1 MTKASKRKH
10 QRGDAA
16 RAGLQPEA
24 APAGVEESSG
34 GAASHRRWLP
44 KLVIGAVALLALALL
59 YRAVLPPLL
68 QSGAGELSIVY
79 PFDGSLFPPE
89 IIAPT
94 VWWDDSNS
102 HANRWRV
109 SVAFANDTDPI
120 SAEVDTTAWTPDSTT
135 WESIKSRSV
144 GTAATITVVSVRTAP
159 GMSVTLSSD
168 SVAIS
173 TSSDSV
179 GAPIFYRDVP
189 LPFSFALRN
198 VPMIRWRLG
207 DIASYDPPPVVLT
220 NLPVCGNC
228 HSFSL
233 DGKYLGMD
241 VDVGNDKGAYVL
253 TSFDQQ
259 TLVSRDKL
267 ISWTDFVPGM
277 KIPTFGML
285 ARVSPDGRY
294 VLAGVKDRVVFL
306 PREDILFSQ
315 IFFPVM
321 GILAYY
327 DRTTGEITALHGAD
341 DDAYVQANASWTPDG
356 NYVYFARNTAAHLET
371 QNPNYDILLSVE
383 ESAEVL
389 GGEEFLWNAQEGGKE
404 FRFNLFRVPFNDGR
418 GGTPEPIEGASNNG
432 RSNYFPKISPDG
444 KWLVFTQAHSFMLLQ
459 PDSKLYI
466 VPADGGEPRLMNA
479 NTDRMNSWHSWSPNS
494 KWLVFS
500 TKLFGPYTQLFLTH
514 IDENGN
520 DSRPVWLRN
529 FTAADRAV
537 NIPEFVNIPPS
548 SPRVIQEAFVDD
560 YNYYR
565 SGRIYEQFRLY
576 DRAEEEFSK
585 SVRLNPENTGALYSL
600 GSIYAGRGD
609 YEEAE
614 GTFKNLLEID
624 PGSPIVHKDLG
635 NLYVQMQEYD
645 KAEAEFQ
652 TALRLDP
659 RNVEARYNLGTV
671 YLIRAELVDAEREL
685 RMLLNLDV
693 DSATAVGVHGK
704 LAAIYMQRNDYRRA
718 IPQFEALLALD
729 PENMDVRYNL
739 GVGYRTV
746 NDLPKAREMFKTIV
760 ERNPNDVEA
769 HNHLGEIYASL
780 QSYPEALVEF
790 RRVVELEPMN
800 VPGLINLGRV
810 CYLTRDFECA
820 ETALLNAAS
829 LDPSNRYAHVN
840 LGRVYYETARYDKAV
855 PVFQHLVEISPNDAS
870 AWFMLGEALVRE
882 GRSIP
887 EAITAFENGLAQAPN
902 YLEGHITLG
911 DLYSRNGDL
920 EAAIDEF
927 QSALRLN
934 TQDARLQSQLAGRI
948 DDLRRRLQ
956 SQGN

>member
-1 MTKASKRKH
+1 MTNASRKRQKRRDNA
-10 QRGDAA
+10 QPTG
-16 RAGLQPEA
+16 QPEGNHSA
-24 APAGVEESSG
+24 SEDPP
-34 GAASHRRWLP
+34 AASGTRRGWLP
-44 KLVIGAVALLALALL
+44 LLVIGALALL
-59 YRAVLPPLL
+59 VLGVLYRAALPPLL
-68 QSGAGELSIVY
+68 QRGTDELSIIY

-102 HANRWRV
+102 RANRWRV
-109 SVAFANDTDPI
+109 SVDFHDDTDPLNV
-120 SAEVDTTAWTPDSTT
+120 EVDTTAWTPDRFT
-135 WESIKSRSV
+135 WEVMKQRSIDKP
-144 GTAATITVVSVRTAP
+144 ATITVTSLRTVP
-159 GMSVTLSSD
+159 GIRVTLSSD
-168 SVAIS
+168 SVKIS
-173 TSSDSV
+173 TSTDSV

-207 DIASYDPPPVVLT
+207 DISSYEPPPTVLT

-228 HSFSL
+228 HSFSS

-253 TSFDQQ
+253 TPFEQE
-259 TLVSRDKL
+259 TVFSRDKL
-267 ISWTDFVPGM
+267 ISWTDYVPGM
-277 KIPTFGML
+277 EIPTFGML

-327 DRTTGEITALHGAD
+327 DRATGEITALPGAD
-341 DDAYVQANASWTPDG
+341 DEAYVQANAGWSPNG
-356 NYVYFARNTAAHLET
+356 EYVYFARNNAAQLET
-371 QNPNYDILLSVE
+371 ENPVYDILLSVE
-383 ESAEVL
+383 ECAEVL
-389 GGEEFLWNAQEGGKE
+389 GGEEYLWKAQEGGKR
-404 FRFNLFRVPFNDGR
+404 FRFNLYRVPFNDGR
-418 GGTPEPIEGASNNG
+418 GGTPEPIEGASHNG
-432 RSNYFPKISPDG
+432 MSNYFPKVSPDG

-466 VPADGGEPRLMNA
+466 VPAEGGEPRLLNA
-479 NTDRMNSWHSWSPNS
+479 NTNRMNSWHSWSPNS

-500 TKLFGPYTQLFLTH
+500 TKVFGPYTQLFLTH

-537 NIPEFVNIPPS
+537 NIPEFVNI
-548 SPRVIQEAFVDD
+548 SPASGRVIEERFIDD

-585 SVRLNPENTGALYSL
+585 SVRMNPQNTGALYSL
-600 GSIYAGRGD
+600 GSIYAERGD

-614 GTFKNLLEID
+614 ETFRSLLEID
-624 PGSPIVHKDLG
+624 PNSPIVHKDLG

-645 KAEAEFQ
+645 KAETEFR

-659 RNVEARYNLGTV
+659 RQIEARYNLGTV
-671 YLIRAELVDAEREL
+671 HLIRSELDEAEREL
-685 RMLLNLDV
+685 RMLLDLDV
-693 DSATAVGVHGK
+693 DSATALGVHGK

-718 IPQFEALLALD
+718 VRHFEGVLALD
-729 PENMDVRYNL
+729 PENMDARFNL
-739 GVGYRTV
+739 GVSYRAV
-746 NDLPKAREMFKTIV
+746 NDLANARRTFEAFV
-760 ERNPNDVEA
+760 ERDPNDAEA
-769 HNHLGEIYASL
+769 HNHLGEVCAL
-780 QSYPEALVEF
+780 MEDYPEALVAF

-800 VPGLINLGRV
+800 LAGLMNLGRV
-810 CYLTRDFECA
+810 CLLTRDFECA
-820 ETALLNAAS
+820 ENALLKAAS
-829 LDPSNRYAHVN
+829 LDPNNSYVHVN
-840 LGRVYYETARYDKAV
+840 LGRVYYESAQYDKAV
-855 PVFQHLVEISPNDAS
+855 TVFQHVVDISANNPT
-870 AWFMLGEALVRE
+870 AWFMLGEALIRE

-887 EAITAFENGLAQAPN
+887 EAITAFENGLAQAPG
-902 YLEGHITLG
+902 YLEGRVTLG

-920 EAAIDEF
+920 EAAIREF
-927 QSALRLN
+927 ESALRLN
-934 TQDARLQSQLAGRI
+934 PGNARLESQLRSRI
-948 DDLRRRLQ
+948 DDLRRRI
-956 SQGN
+956 QGQGD